1 MNEVNDDSLYVPTP
15 ERSLKKLNPIVIPEK
30 IFVVSLK
37 QLNVFVETINSV
49 RCCVTPGCNGILV
62 PVSLQS
68 KGLGGTVNISYVCNG
83 CGISKVCFEGSV
95 KNESLNTTEVGASI
109 QVAFIIS
116 GCLYATYCK
125 VLKLSLG
132 LDTVDFRAF
141 YSTIERMYPVV
152 KQMVDEMCEK
162 AKEEMKTMDE
172 HTLGSWKQAVTSA
185 DAAWMT
191 RGYHSKNGTFS
202 VRNYYNGALLYYK
215 HLCQRGRDNIVEG
228 ELYKGTS
235 KSMEGFAAQEV
246 MHQARE
252 EGMKLAVHWQ
262 DSDSSS
268 ANAVAQCFPECKIMI
283 CGGHA
288 GKNHLKAL
296 ENYSKM
302 KEPKKDFITKHKDRF
317 PLISSGVRCRCPK
330 RHRQGCGCITDAF
343 IMRARNNFSYILT
356 DSKSAEEFAKR
367 LRVLPRHVR
376 DEHKWEVKKE
386 GAEPTT
392 EHCDF
397 HPLKVCSCGK
407 CADKEDFKC
416 NGKDYATRYV
426 LTCPFHSL
434 LYEIECNYRASIAD
448 SLVHPVLKRGHSNW
462 LEASHNV
469 FIRFRSKDISLER
482 LHYEVSTNLALLQSN
497 LTYMYEKRGPKYH
510 WIPDLYKRLNL
521 PVYEGIQEAVTTS
534 NIKRRQQLG
543 RAKQEKVK
551 KRRIELLKF
560 RTKEA
565 AERRE
570 WSKKHGGH
578 TYGKTDD
585 RDSKASEKKGSKA
598 PEKKK
603 GSKAPEKKKGSKAP
617 EKKKGSK
624 APEKKKG
631 NVLNIDNSEDMV
643 CDEGDV
649 VYTAKDQD
657 TDDADTRTMLSDDE
671 LSFSDSSLEE
681 DYLEDSMIYDDDE
694 EPECTCGAEGRGHKR
709 DCPLNPHCL
718 YQAKP
723 ATSTP
728 VRPPTSAPR
737 KRSSLQVH
745 VFPPAKKSKLSAS
758 CSTVQSARVL
768 AESFS
773 PDSSLS
779 PEEDVYCNCGGRDV
793 GDMVECDGRSCTF
806 QWFHFDCVGITEA
819 PEGKWY
825 CDDCS
830 QELNMDDSCVEV
842 IGESP
847 ATVTVTGPLPTEEWK
862 SAARDV
868 IAKLSRCELTARS
881 QRVQK
886 IPCRDIEPH
895 IRDRVQGD
903 DNCLFRAFSKEVTG
917 TECNHRAVRQAI
929 LNFMTH
935 KDNAYSFC
943 NDCFAGDT
951 LAANLYE
958 PIESMTNYI
967 KENDLDGRGWG
978 TDREIRA
985 FATLCQIDVCTYSDN
1000 GSSRAWLKFSP
1011 LFCNEHC
1018 MPKSDYKIYLFHTEE
1033 RNHYDRVV
1041 PSV

>member
-1 MNEVNDDSLYVPTP
+1 
-15 ERSLKKLNPIVIPEK
+15 
-30 IFVVSLK
+30 
-37 QLNVFVETINSV
+37 
-49 RCCVTPGCNGILV
+49 
-62 PVSLQS
+62 
-68 KGLGGTVNISYVCNG
+68 
-83 CGISKVCFEGSV
+83 
-95 KNESLNTTEVGASI
+95 
-109 QVAFIIS
+109 
-116 GCLYATYCK
+116 
-125 VLKLSLG
+125 
-132 LDTVDFRAF
+132 
-141 YSTIERMYPVV
+141 MYPVV
-152 KQMVDEMCEK
+152 KQMVNEMCEK

-235 KSMEGFAAQEV
+235 KSMEGFAAREV
-246 MHQARE
+246 MHQARG

-268 ANAVAQCFPECKIMI
+268 AKPVAECFPECKIMI

-302 KEPKKDFITKHKDRF
+302 KVPSIDFIRKHKDRF
-317 PLISSGVRCRCPK
+317 PLISSGVRCHCPN
-330 RHRQGCGCITDAF
+330 RHSQGCGCITDAF

-376 DEHKWEVKKE
+376 DEHEWKVKKE

-397 HPLKVCSCGK
+397 HPLRVCSCGN
-407 CADKEDFKC
+407 CADKENFKR
-416 NGKDYATRYV
+416 NGKDYATWYV

-434 LYEIECNYRASIAD
+434 LYEIECDSMAD

-482 LHYEVSTNLALLQSN
+482 LHYEVSTNLGLLQSN
-497 LTYMYEKRGPKYH
+497 MTYMYKKRGPNYH

-521 PVYEGIQEAVTTS
+521 PLYEGIQEAVTTF

-551 KRRIELLKF
+551 KRRIQLLKF
-560 RTKEA
+560 RTT
-565 AERRE
+565 ERRE
-570 WSKKHGGH
+570 WSKKHGGD

-585 RDSKASEKKGSKA
+585 RDSKPPQKKKSSKA

-603 GSKAPEKKKGSKAP
+603 GSKAPEKKKGSKAL
-617 EKKKGSK
+617 EKKKGSS
-624 APEKKKG
+624 
-631 NVLNIDNSEDMV
+631 NVLSIDNSEDMV
-643 CDEGDV
+643 CDKGD

-709 DCPLNPHCL
+709 ECPLNPYCL

-728 VRPPTSAPR
+728 VRPPTSAPFKDR
-737 KRSSLQVH
+737 KRSSLRVH
-745 VFPPAKKSKLSAS
+745 VFPQPRKANSRLHAVPCRVRKYWPSPSVQTLLCLPKRTYTASAEEEMKGIWWNVMGVVAPSSGFTSSVWGSLKLLKVNGTAMTVHKSSIS
-758 CSTVQSARVL
+758 MIRVL
-768 AESFS
+768 NS
-773 PDSSLS
+773 
-779 PEEDVYCNCGGRDV
+779 
-793 GDMVECDGRSCTF
+793 
-806 QWFHFDCVGITEA
+806 
-819 PEGKWY
+819 
-825 CDDCS
+825 
-830 QELNMDDSCVEV
+830 
-842 IGESP
+842 
-847 ATVTVTGPLPTEEWK
+847 
-862 SAARDV
+862 
-868 IAKLSRCELTARS
+868 
-881 QRVQK
+881 
-886 IPCRDIEPH
+886 
-895 IRDRVQGD
+895 
-903 DNCLFRAFSKEVTG
+903 
-917 TECNHRAVRQAI
+917 
-929 LNFMTH
+929 
-935 KDNAYSFC
+935 
-943 NDCFAGDT
+943 
-951 LAANLYE
+951 
-958 PIESMTNYI
+958 
-967 KENDLDGRGWG
+967 
-978 TDREIRA
+978 
-985 FATLCQIDVCTYSDN
+985 
-1000 GSSRAWLKFSP
+1000 
-1011 LFCNEHC
+1011 
-1018 MPKSDYKIYLFHTEE
+1018 
-1033 RNHYDRVV
+1033 
-1041 PSV
+1041 